1 MNGLLF
7 VLESANKI
15 PNEVARIL
23 YALSSKDGTEKE
35 EAKKTVDFL
44 NSHKIK
50 VILNVVCGNAVTP
63 KKIKALLKV
72 GVVIADV
79 SQGSHSVLITGF
91 VDGRFKIFDPDWGTI
106 KKGLRKTEKFIN
118 YIDDKRDYNI
128 LVDEEELFK
137 KHANGK
143 IRLGG
148 ENSRYIIGVKST

>member
-1 MNGLLF
+1 MNGLLY

-15 PNEVARIL
+15 PNEVPRIL

-44 NSHKIK
+44 NSHNIK
-50 VILNVVCGNAVTP
+50 VKLDIFSGNDVTP
-63 KKIKALLKV
+63 DRMKTLLGI

-91 VDGRFKIFDPDWGTI
+91 DEGRFKIFDPDWGTI